1 MSEEGLNQVGGEQGR
16 ECVARA
22 IAVDALI
29 MCVHVEVHGKVGA
42 FISQL
47 CLCQRRII
55 DCPR

>member
-1 MSEEGLNQVGGEQGR
+1 MSKLGGGNR
-16 ECVARA
+16 GASASRA
-22 IAVDALI
+22 IAVDALS
-29 MCVHVEVHGKVGA
+29 MCVHVEAHGRVGA